1 MKFTDEERIV
11 DVLLDYIARDA
22 TFPGKEMK
30 RVPPEAYTDA
40 RVALAEEERIFKRL
54 PLMVALSCELPNP
67 GDYKAMEIA
76 HTPIVVVRDKNERV
90 RAFLNV
96 CAHRWAPLVNQDYGT
111 CSRLTCPFHG
121 WTYALDGRLMGVAD
135 TKKFGALDKG
145 AHSLRELP
153 SAEEAGLIFLTL
165 TPGGDFDPKDYFGP
179 LLEEFA
185 GFDLRAWNFLGQST
199 FEAANWK
206 IVLTNFF
213 ESYHFAAQHPTTVA
227 QHFISNLSHYQAFGP
242 HMKISYAPRTIERL
256 RDVPRA
262 QWSGQAGAEIATM
275 RYMFPNVTGT
285 IYPGDISY
293 FIQVLPAA
301 TPDTS
306 KVIVL
311 YLCREEL
318 DDASER
324 RSVLERGIEL
334 SNAILRDEDFATG
347 IATQRNLRSAAHAG
361 LLYGL
366 NERGPQYFH
375 EWCDWY
381 TRADPNAC
389 KPVL

>member
-1 MKFTDEERIV
+1 MPAEV
-11 DVLLDYIARDA
+11 
-22 TFPGKEMK
+22 
-30 RVPPEAYTDA
+30 YTDPGVA
-40 RVALAEEERIFKRL
+40 RAEDENLFKRL
-54 PLMVALSCELPNP
+54 PLMVALSCELPSA
-67 GDYKAMEIA
+67 GTYKAMEIA
-76 HTPIVVVRDKNERV
+76 NMPILIVRDKARKARV
-90 RAFLNV
+90 FLNV
-96 CAHRWAPLVNQDYGT
+96 CAHRWAPLASETYGT
-111 CSRLTCPFHG
+111 CSRFTCPFHG

-135 TKKFGALDKG
+135 PEKFGAVDKG
-145 AHSLRELP
+145 AFGLRELP
-153 SAEEAGLIFLTL
+153 CDEQAGLIFACL
-165 TPGGDFDPKDYFGP
+165 TPGLILDPREYYGP
-179 LLEEFA
+179 LLDEFA
-185 GFDLRAWNFLGQST
+185 AFDLKGWNFLGQST

-213 ESYHFAAQHPTTVA
+213 ESYHFSAQHPMTVA
-227 QHFISNLSHYQAFGP
+227 QHFISNLSHYESFGP

-256 RDVPRA
+256 RDVPRLDWIA
-262 QWSGQAGAEIATM
+262 RAGAEVATM

-293 FIQVLPAA
+293 FIQVWPGA

-311 YLCREEL
+311 YLCRDEMG
-318 DDASER
+318 DASDR

-347 IATQRNLRSAAHAG
+347 IATQRNLRSAAHDA
-361 LLYGL
+361 LVYGR

-375 EWCDWY
+375 EWCDWH
-381 TRADPNAC
+381 TRGDPKGP